1 MYEVGTSWVEGI
13 EQKCSL
19 HIRKWLKLPK
29 KNISKQRYTVRKD
42 NLLYQFHLF
51 LNCIKL
57 EKPKPL
63 MILQYSNDEKISEN
77 PPEVRTYRKWKA
89 ENEVYNAISNLKFQD
104 LLRVTQTGRS
114 GLGTRKCKP
123 FGLSNDVMLL

>member
-1 MYEVGTSWVEGI
+1 
-13 EQKCSL
+13 
-19 HIRKWLKLPK
+19 
-29 KNISKQRYTVRKD
+29 
-42 NLLYQFHLF
+42 
-51 LNCIKL
+51 
-57 EKPKPL
+57 